1 MREINSAQLEFSI
14 FCVESVAEEL
24 GVTGDSVYKM
34 MTEDTDVLDEYVIP
48 YYGALHTQGREYI
61 VRELLEVLRGR
72 GVKV

>member
-24 GVTGDSVYKM
+24 GLTGDAVYKM

-48 YYGALHTQGREYI
+48 YFDALHTQGREYI

-72 GVKV
+72 GAKM